1 MTSIVSSTFKPR
13 SYIYSSNSETLILQS
28 ATSEARLSFINNSY
42 ETGNFRYLMSA
53 SAQQLTIGSIYNN
66 VSKQIQTFSTISGT
80 PNVEIFGSIVSS
92 NIRFSPNAPNKSK
105 LIILQDTNPASSTQ
119 FAGFGIN
126 DVTNAVEYYVP
137 GSPYTITSHIFYSG
151 VSSATSTP
159 LMSIQANPT
168 SGKAQVGIGIA
179 PGTPISQNT
188 SLALESDLQ
197 VGGNLIV
204 QNINLNP
211 NNIVNLDPITQ
222 RIASNIMP
230 SGLVFTSGPSNQ
242 IDPSLVPTTVT
253 GTYFKTYKNFGIG
266 TRNPIQ
272 QLHVQG
278 STYITER
285 LGVGISYP
293 AHRLHVVES
302 AAGIPTA
309 ALYNTAGGDVLQ
321 TYISSNTFAGPIN
334 VPVLTIVGSH
344 CAVGIGTTLVN
355 RANSLQI
362 VGNTDTTSLSV
373 KNLVI
378 SNSINGNI
386 ASINLN
392 NSSTSKSIINYSS
405 SYNLLNIN
413 APTSFSSNCSIYGNL
428 TSYGTTTVYNSINT
442 LSDERTKYN
451 IIPIT
456 NSLNKINSIHGY
468 TYSLHRE
475 KNTPNQNNRYA
486 GILAQEIQNILPEA
500 VSYGENGFMGV
511 KYDSVIP
518 LLIQSI
524 KELSSTVT
532 ELTSRVVELETR
544 INLINNS

>member
-1 MTSIVSSTFKPR
+1 MTSIVSSTFNPR

-42 ETGNFRYLMSA
+42 ATGDFRYLMSA
-53 SAQQLTIGSIYNN
+53 SAQQLTVGSIYNN
-66 VSKQIQTFSTISGT
+66 VSTQIQTFSTVSGV
-80 PNVEIFGSIVSS
+80 PNVETFGSVVSS
-92 NIRFSPNAPNKSK
+92 NIRFSPTAPNNSK
-105 LIILQDTNPASSTQ
+105 LIILQDTNPSSSTQ

-126 DVTNAVEYYVP
+126 TSTQAIEYYVP
-137 GSPYTITSHIFYSG
+137 GYNIISHIFYSG
-151 VSSATSTP
+151 LTSTTSTP
-159 LMSIQANPT
+159 LMNIQANPT
-168 SGKAQVGIGIA
+168 SGKAQVGIGIV
-179 PGTPISQNT
+179 PGTPISQTT
-188 SLALESDLQ
+188 SLVLENDIE

-211 NNIVNLDPITQ
+211 NNIVNLDPLTQ

-230 SGLVFTSGPSNQ
+230 TGLVFTSGPSNL
-242 IDPSLVPTTVT
+242 IDSSLVPKTIT
-253 GTYFKTYKNFGIG
+253 GSYFKTYKNFGIG
-266 TRNPIQ
+266 TRNPVQ
-272 QLHVQG
+272 QLQVQG

-285 LGVGISYP
+285 LGVGIAYP

-321 TYISSNTFAGPIN
+321 TYISSNTLAGPIN

-373 KNLVI
+373 KNVVI
-378 SNSINGNI
+378 SNSISG
-386 ASINLN
+386 SISTLNLN
-392 NSSTSKSIINYSS
+392 NINTSKSIINYTSS
-405 SYNLLNIN
+405 NNLLNIN

-428 TSYGTTTVYNSINT
+428 TSYGNTTVYSPINT

-451 IIPIT
+451 IVPIA
-456 NSLNKINSIHGY
+456 NSLTKINSINGY
-468 TYSLHRE
+468 TYSLYRE

-486 GILAQEIQNILPEA
+486 GILAQEIQYILPEA

-511 KYDSVIP
+511 KYDSLIP

-524 KELSSTVT
+524 KELTSQVT
-532 ELTSRVVELETR
+532 GLTSKVVELET
-544 INLINNS
+544 LINNN